1 MVGVSLRE
9 SADTVREW
17 GEDFGVGFALWI
29 DPGGDSPAAFGV
41 RGHPSTVL
49 IDRDGRIVGRVGALA
64 YVAAHPGRGR
74 AIALAVAYVA
84 GKVTVYSLVGAA
96 VVLAGLQLQ
105 AVSIPVV
112 VGARKAL
119 GPLMIVVG
127 LALVGLWNPRITLG
141 LRLAERLQSGVK
153 ASGAGGAYLLG
164 LAFSLAFCPTLFWL
178 FFGLTVPL
186 ALKSAG
192 GWSFPGLFALGSSLP
207 LLVAAGLVTVG
218 AGAMGR
224 MLGSMRR
231 LERPLRLAAAFILLV
246 VRLHDT
252 LLYWAL

>member
-1 MVGVSLRE
+1 VFLAWYGWLSGLTQGLV
-9 SADTVREW
+9 
-17 GEDFGVGFALWI
+17 FALQ
-29 DPGGDSPAAFGV
+29 DLADSVAVPAAAAVIFGLI
-41 RGHPSTVL
+41 GATSPCQLSTNL
-49 IDRDGRIVGRVGALA
+49 GALA
-64 YVAAHPGRGR
+64 YVTARPARGK
-74 AIALAVAYVA
+74 AIALALAYVA

-105 AVSIPVV
+105 AISIPIVV
-112 VGARKAL
+112 AARKGL

-127 LALVGLWNPRITLG
+127 LALVGLWSPRITLG
-141 LRLAERLQSGVK
+141 QRLAARVQTGVK
-153 ASGAGGAYLLG
+153 GGGARAAYLLG

-218 AGAMGR
+218 AGAMGK

-231 LERPLRLAAAFILLV
+231 LERPLRLAAGFILLV
-246 VRLHDT
+246 VGLHDT

>member
-1 MVGVSLRE
+1 ML
-9 SADTVREW
+9 
-17 GEDFGVGFALWI
+17 
-29 DPGGDSPAAFGV
+29 
-41 RGHPSTVL
+41 
-49 IDRDGRIVGRVGALA
+49 
-64 YVAAHPGRGR
+64 
-74 AIALAVAYVA
+74 A
-84 GKVTVYSLVGAA
+84 GKVTVYSLAGAA

-112 VGARKAL
+112 VAIRKAL

-127 LALVGLWNPRITLG
+127 LVLVGLWSPRITLG
-141 LRLAERLQSGVK
+141 LRLAERLQSGGK

-178 FFGLTVPL
+178 FFGLTVPV
-186 ALKSAG
+186 ALKSTG

-218 AGAMGR
+218 AGAMGK

-231 LERPLRLAAAFILLV
+231 LERPLRLVAGSILLV
-246 VRLHDT
+246 VGLHDT